1 MKCSMKCTRKT
12 FPEINP
18 EINLSARQ
26 FSLLWRRVNITP
38 RQGVL
43 RENTWFNITEVNGR
57 NKFSPNHLDSY
68 RDNDSDQLCR
78 PESSYCPNVNA

>member
-1 MKCSMKCTRKT
+1 MKCTRET

-26 FSLLWRRVNITP
+26 FSLLWRRVNIAP

-57 NKFSPNHLDSY
+57 HKFSPTTLIVTGTMTLISFAGLNHHIV
-68 RDNDSDQLCR
+68 
-78 PESSYCPNVNA
+78 PM

>member
-1 MKCSMKCTRKT
+1 MKCSMKCTRET

-26 FSLLWRRVNITP
+26 FSLLWRRVNIAP

-43 RENTWFNITEVNGR
+43 RENTWFNITEVNGPH
-57 NKFSPNHLDSY
+57 KFSPTTLIVTGTMTLISFAGLNHHIV
-68 RDNDSDQLCR
+68 
-78 PESSYCPNVNA
+78 PM

>member
-26 FSLLWRRVNITP
+26 FSLLWRRVNIAP

-57 NKFSPNHLDSY
+57 HKFSPTTLIVTGTMALISFAGLNHHIV
-68 RDNDSDQLCR
+68 
-78 PESSYCPNVNA
+78 PM